1 VAKFIGTMQEFHHFI
16 GPRIRN
22 AVNQAARVHRNEL
35 GGICESCGQQAELQS
50 AHIHGRDRRTIIE
63 TVLINS
69 QNRAGLVECD
79 LEETEKLVINAHLPI
94 KDTFKFLCHPCHV
107 SYDSGTRNSLPV
119 NKRSPYLGGKGT
131 SGNGEFRKIGRIKLW
146 ASRPNQI
153 NHQIIRAFMQFE
165 QGGVVKRS
173 LLKDYCTQKLG
184 ISGFDGAYASM
195 KTDAGNAHGKVFFD
209 DGDVVRM
216 WPRVRVEVDKY
227 FQVLCGQATSRLSA

>member
-1 VAKFIGTMQEFHHFI
+1 
-16 GPRIRN
+16 
-22 AVNQAARVHRNEL
+22 
-35 GGICESCGQQAELQS
+35 
-50 AHIHGRDRRTIIE
+50 
-63 TVLINS
+63 
-69 QNRAGLVECD
+69 
-79 LEETEKLVINAHLPI
+79 
-94 KDTFKFLCHPCHV
+94 
-107 SYDSGTRNSLPV
+107 
-119 NKRSPYLGGKGT
+119 
-131 SGNGEFRKIGRIKLW
+131 
-146 ASRPNQI
+146 
-153 NHQIIRAFMQFE
+153 MQFE